1 MPVATATTTD
11 VLIQELEEL
20 SLAVLR
26 DEDRKPTATELD
38 AARQLADLVFHQELG
53 YDAVDGVLAGLL
65 RCAGHTFQEGMLRL
79 SCSKARLAHHLARV
93 TNRRWN
99 VPIGTAAVTMDPK
112 TGKVALLLNPY
123 LILMLGPEW
132 TRFVL
137 AHESRHLINEHL
149 RLDREL
155 ACDEVFTLAT
165 EITVNKR
172 VTEALACSM
181 PRVRGEVFG
190 IDPED
195 QFKKYRERANKAGL
209 TPVTRDEFFVTDE
222 ACYAALL
229 SLPKPPTP
237 KNPACGHAN
246 HQNDPSD
253 SSSGQGVAKS
263 TGKAK
268 GKSKGSAAGDP
279 SQDDNSGKPTDSHGT
294 GIYEDFKF
302 PGGLG
307 VLDRPEID
315 EAIRDVLHQA
325 VKEALAGDEELKG
338 ELLGLG
344 EEFKDSKVWGSIG
357 LGALRGEKPVT
368 QTRPQWEAYLQRAMA
383 SRMES
388 SDRLTYNKKIGW
400 WYPFFTPTGKEE
412 QRHIAVFFDAS
423 GSISGPLVERFHRM
437 MGIIPNTTVRWFSF
451 DTQVYDLGTSE
462 QGSNDVEAIR
472 GGGGTNFAPIVTQV
486 AELDEEPDAVVVI
499 TDGYAPQIDPA
510 DGWKWI
516 WLVTEGGN
524 GWMADFG
531 METIFIDEKFG

>member
-1 MPVATATTTD
+1 MSDTSVLLHDLEQLTA
-11 VLIQELEEL
+11 
-20 SLAVLR
+20 SVLR
-26 DEDRKPTATELD
+26 DEDRKPTVAELD
-38 AARQLADLVFHQELG
+38 AARTLADLVFHQELG
-53 YDAVDGVLAGLL
+53 YDVIDPVLPGLL

-112 TGKVALLLNPY
+112 TGKVALLLNPF
-123 LILMLGPEW
+123 LILLLGPEW

-137 AHESRHLINEHL
+137 AHESRHLVNEHL
-149 RLDREL
+149 RVDREL

-172 VTEALACSM
+172 VTEALSCAM
-181 PRVRGEVFG
+181 PRVRGDVFG

-195 QFKKYRERANKAGL
+195 QYKKYRERANKAGL
-209 TPVTRDEFFVTDE
+209 TPVSRDVFFDNDE
-222 ACYAALL
+222 ACYQALL
-229 SLPKPPTP
+229 TLPKPPQP
-237 KNPACGHAN
+237 KNAACGHAN
-246 HQNDPSD
+246 HQEGDD
-253 SSSGQGVAKS
+253 SGDAAKGN
-263 TGKAK
+263 GKAK
-268 GKSKGSAAGDP
+268 SKAKSKDKGSEPQNGD
-279 SQDDNSGKPTDSHGT
+279 QPTDSHKT

-325 VKEALAGDEELKG
+325 VKEALAGDEELKR

-423 GSISGPLVERFHRM
+423 GSISGPLVERMHRM
-437 MGIIPNTTVRWFSF
+437 MGILPNTTVRWFSF
-451 DTQVYDLGTSE
+451 DTAVYDLGTSE
-462 QGSNDVEAIR
+462 QGSSDVQAIK
-472 GGGGTNFAPIVTQV
+472 GGGGTDFAPIVAKV
-486 AELDEEPDAVVVI
+486 AELEEEPDAVVVV
-499 TDGYAPQIDPA
+499 TDGYANQINPA

-516 WLVTEGGN
+516 WLVTEDGN
-524 GWMADFG
+524 GWMADLA
-531 METIFIDEKFG
+531 METIFIDERFGA